1 MTSAKQYLI
10 QYRLLISKIKAIER
24 DIDRLVAEIGG
35 GSISS
40 DGQPHGTGIDDQTGR
55 IATRLADLKRE
66 RMMWL
71 TESIEIR
78 DEIDRTIL
86 QVGDPIYLKLLHD
99 RYVLLMSWDAITEDL
114 HMYNEQYVRG
124 KLHSKA
130 LSAVWLVIEK
140 EVKK

>member
-40 DGQPHGTGIDDQTGR
+40 DGLPHGTNIDDQTGR
-55 IATRLADLKRE
+55 IAVRLADLKRE

-71 TESIEIR
+71 RESIEIR

-114 HMYNEQYVRG
+114 NMYNEQYVRG
-124 KLHSKA
+124 KLHGKA
-130 LSAVWLVIEK
+130 LAAVWQVIEK
-140 EVKK
+140 EVQK